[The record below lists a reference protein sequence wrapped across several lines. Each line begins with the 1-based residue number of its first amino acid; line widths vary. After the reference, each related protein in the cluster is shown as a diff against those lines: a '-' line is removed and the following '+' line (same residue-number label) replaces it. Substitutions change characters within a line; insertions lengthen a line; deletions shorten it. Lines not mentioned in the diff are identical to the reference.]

1 MELRPLGRNGPLV
14 SQVGLGCMGM
24 SGAYGPSDEAESLAT
39 IDAAFE
45 AGITMFDSGDFYG
58 MGHNELLLGRALK
71 GRREKCFVAIKF
83 GAQRGPD
90 GAWLGFDARPSAT
103 KTALAYSLK
112 RLGTDY
118 VDLYQPA
125 RVDPAVP
132 IEDTVGAIA
141 DLVKA
146 GYVRHIG
153 LSEAGA
159 STLRRAQKVHPIAA
173 LQIEY
178 SLMTRTIEAEILPT
192 VRELGIAV
200 TAYGILSRGLLSGH
214 HQAGRALAPS
224 DFRAHS
230 PRFQGVNLEKNL
242 RLVEALRDIAAKHDA
257 TPAQVATAWVLH
269 QGKDLFPLVGARSP
283 QRLAES
289 LGALRLELSSADLA
303 EMESAVPAGSVAGE
317 RYPQQQMAHLDSERR
332 AN

>member
-1 MELRPLGRNGPLV
+1 
-14 SQVGLGCMGM
+14 MGM
-24 SGAYGPSDEAESLAT
+24 SGVYGPADEADALAT

-58 MGHNELLLGRALK
+58 MGHNELLLGKALR
-71 GRREKCFVAIKF
+71 GRRDKCFVAIKF

-90 GAWLGFDARPSAT
+90 GAWLGFDARPAAV

-132 IEDTVGAIA
+132 IEDTIGAIK
-141 DLVKA
+141 DLVGA
-146 GYVRHIG
+146 GYVRHVG

-159 STLRRAQKVHPIAA
+159 ATIRRAHAVHPIAA

-178 SLMTRTIEAEILPT
+178 SLMSRSVEAEILPM

-214 HQAGRALAPS
+214 YPAGKALLPS
-224 DFRAHS
+224 DFRTHA
-230 PRFQGVNLEKNL
+230 PRFQGANLEKNL
-242 RLVEALRDIAAKHDA
+242 KLVEALRDLAAKHDA
-257 TPAQVATAWVLH
+257 TPAQVATAWVVH
-269 QGKDLFPLVGARSP
+269 RGDDVFPLVGARSRD
-283 QRLAES
+283 RLAES
-289 LGALRLELSSADLA
+289 LGALRLQLSAKDLA
-303 EMESAVPAGSVAGE
+303 EIEAAVPSEGVSGE
-317 RYPQQQMAHLDSERR
+317 RYPAQQMANLDSERR
-332 AN
+332 AR